1 MSAANCRRLYPL
13 CAVLFLAFMPSLPAQ
28 QTLPVHQIQPDGKGQ
43 KQITLDLVV
52 TAGSGSPV
60 AGLTQGD
67 LQVFDGKQPQ
77 AITSFIPLNNKAPA
91 EVLLVLDAINAP
103 FTAVSS
109 ERDQIL
115 RFLRTQGKHLPV
127 PVSLA
132 VVTDTNIYV
141 QSTFSTDGN
150 MLSASL
156 EHHTLS
162 LRMLRRSTGFY
173 GASERTNLS
182 LHALTQLAAREGAKQ
197 GRKLI
202 FWISP
207 GWPLLSGP
215 AVSLTATQQ
224 RQIYASVVQITTQ
237 LRQNR
242 ITLYA
247 LNAWGATEPLIRSE
261 YYLTFTKPLVNP
273 YEAEIGNLALQVFA
287 RQSGGLVVNSND
299 LGSLLKRALEDTSAY
314 YEIVYDKPAAEQVEE
329 FHPVEVRVD
338 KPGLTVRTI
347 HGYYSRP

>member
-1 MSAANCRRLYPL
+1 
-13 CAVLFLAFMPSLPAQ
+13 
-28 QTLPVHQIQPDGKGQ
+28 
-43 KQITLDLVV
+43 
-52 TAGSGSPV
+52 
-60 AGLTQGD
+60 
-67 LQVFDGKQPQ
+67 
-77 AITSFIPLNNKAPA
+77 
-91 EVLLVLDAINAP
+91 VLLVLDAINAP

-115 RFLRTQGKHLPV
+115 RFLRAQGERLPV
-127 PVSLA
+127 PTSLA
-132 VVTDTNIYV
+132 VVTDTNVYV
-141 QSTFSTDGN
+141 QPTSSTDGN
-150 MLSASL
+150 ALSAAL
-156 EHHTLS
+156 ERHALS

-173 GASERTNLS
+173 GASERANLS
-182 LHALTQLAAREGAKQ
+182 LRALTQLAAREGARP

-202 FWISP
+202 FWVSP

-215 AVSLTATQQ
+215 GVSLTATQQ

-237 LRQNR
+237 LRQSR

-261 YYLTFTKPLVNP
+261 YYQGFTKPLVKP
-273 YEAEIGNLALQVFA
+273 YEAEIGNMALQVFA

-299 LGSLLKRALEDTSAY
+299 LGILLKRAFEDTSAY
-314 YEIVYDKPAAEQVEE
+314 YEIVYDKPAAEQAEE

-347 HGYYSRP
+347 HGYNSRP